1 MGRNLLLLIRS
12 QFRVTGVK
20 GAFSDHSGLAPS
32 GVPGKG
38 DGEAGRLCRARGCRS
53 SGWPVGGQTRADS
66 RLVLLTE
73 VGCKDLTL
81 VLEPSSG
88 GSEATCLHMYC

>member
-1 MGRNLLLLIRS
+1 M
-12 QFRVTGVK
+12 
-20 GAFSDHSGLAPS
+20 
-32 GVPGKG
+32 
-38 DGEAGRLCRARGCRS
+38 
-53 SGWPVGGQTRADS
+53 GGQTRADS

-88 GSEATCLHMYC
+88 GSEATCLHMYCWGLPRKAEFSRDIISGGSWPLY